1 MFLHRTS
8 PFAASVKSNGKT
20 GVFSVWN
27 VTFKNSI
34 I

>member
-1 MFLHRTS
+1 MFSHRTS
-8 PFAASVKSNGKT
+8 PFAASAKSNGKT
-20 GVFSVWN
+20 GVFSFGN